1 MIKRQIPNFLT
12 LANLLT
18 GTSGIIFLFT
28 KPEWSPAWFV
38 WLACGF
44 DFLDGFAA
52 RALKVTSPIGKELD
66 SLADVVSFGVFPSL
80 FMMKLLE
87 NSGAG
92 YSAWIAL
99 LLAAAAAWRLAKFNT
114 DSRQTMGFL
123 GLPTPAHALFITGL
137 PYLLSVTNMES
148 LNLYIG
154 IGAVLT
160 MAWLMVSELPLPA
173 LKFKSI
179 NWTENKFT
187 FSLLLISLALIFLFK
202 EAGIPLSILVYIIFS
217 FFIPD
222 TRKA

>member
-1 MIKRQIPNFLT
+1 MKRQIPNLLT
-12 LANLLT
+12 LSNLLT

-38 WLACGF
+38 WLACVF

-66 SLADVVSFGVFPSL
+66 SLADIVSFGVFPSL
-80 FMMKLLE
+80 FMFKLLE

-92 YSAWIAL
+92 SMAWFAL
-99 LLAAAAAWRLAKFNT
+99 MLAAAAAWRLAKFNT
-114 DSRQTMGFL
+114 DTRQTMGFL

-137 PYLLSVTNMES
+137 PFLLSFTGMDS
-148 LNLYIG
+148 IMLYAG
-154 IGAVLT
+154 LVSVFA
-160 MAWLMVSELPLPA
+160 MAWLMISELPLPA
-173 LKFKSI
+173 LKFKSMG
-179 NWTENKFT
+179 WTENRFT
-187 FSLLLISLALIFLFK
+187 FSLILLSLALIIFLK

-222 TRKA
+222 NRKA